1 MEWTVPAWY
10 QRTPKDEIEGR
21 IGRFQALLRENGV
34 EAALIGDTVA
44 EKVDLFYLSG
54 TMQQAHLYVPAEGLP
69 LLWVRK
75 DFERAGLD
83 SPLEQIAPLK
93 ALGRLPDLLRGAG
106 QPLPA
111 SLGLQLAKVPAR
123 AFLEYRGLLGEPRVV
138 DLSQLDL
145 LRSLRMI
152 KSSHEVALIRRA
164 ARIVDAVLKSIGENR
179 HGQSAS
185 DTPGNE
191 NGLQRDGSIFTIN
204 RQDQCKLAAPQNENG
219 LWRDSDI
226 FAVKLLREGM
236 TEVEL
241 AGCLEAIARR
251 EGHQGILRMDNVTQE
266 NFYGECLS
274 GAEAT
279 VSTFFDGPLG
289 GWGLSP
295 AMPQG
300 AGLKPIRRGE
310 PIVLDFVGVFNG
322 YVADQ
327 TRMAVIGTLPPQL
340 ARAYE
345 ATLEIQ
351 EAVIRKIRPG
361 VRSRELYELALD
373 RARVLGYADHFMGH
387 GERQVRF
394 IGHGVGLTMD
404 DLPVITSSKRFDL
417 PLQPGMV
424 IALEPKLVFPGEGA
438 VGIEDT
444 ILITQD
450 GCEPLTF
457 TDKKVIAVE

>member
-10 QRTPKDEIEGR
+10 QRTPKEEIEGR

-54 TMQQAHLYVPAEGLP
+54 TMQQAHLYVPAEGPL

-75 DFERAGLD
+75 DLERARLD
-83 SPLEQIAPLK
+83 SPLERIAPLK
-93 ALGRLPDLLRGAG
+93 AVGQLPDLLRGAG

-123 AFLEYRGLLGEPRVV
+123 AFFEYRDLLGEPRVV

-191 NGLQRDGSIFTIN
+191 NGL
-204 RQDQCKLAAPQNENG
+204 
-219 LWRDSDI
+219 WRDSDI
-226 FAVKLLREGM
+226 FAEKLLREGM
-236 TEVEL
+236 TEIEL

-279 VSTFFDGPLG
+279 ISTFFDGPLG

-295 AMPQG
+295 AMPQS
-300 AGLKPIRRGE
+300 AGFKPIRRGE

-327 TRMAVIGTLPPQL
+327 TRVAVIGTLPPRIAQ
-340 ARAYE
+340 AYE

-351 EAVIRKIRPG
+351 EAVIREIRPG
-361 VRSRELYELALD
+361 ARSRELYELAQD
-373 RARVLGYADHFMGH
+373 RARGLGYADHFMGH

-444 ILITQD
+444 LLVTQD

-457 TDKKVIAVE
+457 TGKEVITVGQ

>member
-1 MEWTVPAWY
+1 MTWTVPAWY
-10 QRTPKDEIEGR
+10 QRTPKEEIEGR

-54 TMQQAHLYVPAEGLP
+54 TTQQAHLYVPAEGPP

-75 DFERAGLD
+75 DLERARLD
-83 SPLEQIAPLK
+83 SPLERIGPLK
-93 ALGRLPDLLRGAG
+93 GVGQLPELLRGAG
-106 QPLPA
+106 HPLPA

-123 AFLEYRGLLGEPRVV
+123 AFLEYRDLLGKPRVV

-152 KSSHEVALIRRA
+152 KSSHEVSLIRRA
-164 ARIVDAVLKSIGENR
+164 ARIVDAVLQSIGENG
-179 HGQSAS
+179 HGQAKLA
-185 DTPGNE
+185 TPGDE
-191 NGLQRDGSIFTIN
+191 NGLQRDGSIFTAN
-204 RQDQCKLAAPQNENG
+204 PHEPPGLVAPAVEKVFEKDPG
-219 LWRDSDI
+219 I

-251 EGHQGILRMDNVTQE
+251 EGHQGILRMDNGTQE

-279 VSTFFDGPLG
+279 ISTFFDGPLG

-295 AMPQG
+295 AMPQS
-300 AGLKPIRRGE
+300 AGFKPIRRGE

-327 TRMAVIGTLPPQL
+327 TRVAVIGSLPPRL

-345 ATLEIQ
+345 ATLMIQ
-351 EAVIRKIRPG
+351 EAVIREIRPG
-361 VRSRELYELALD
+361 TRSRELYELAQDL
-373 RARVLGYADHFMGH
+373 ARKLGYADHFMGH

-444 ILITQD
+444 LLVTQY

-457 TDKKVIAVE
+457 TGKEVIAGE